1 MDTLGLVSLASTL
14 LTFNNKCTGSMKRE
28 FETNAA
34 GHPDLEDVKI
44 HPGMGFN
51 CFAVGAV
58 AAFVRLLLH
67 ILTPLPHRGKGI
79 IMPMCKMAGM
89 CVTCKGCC
97 VLYDDEAEE
106 AERRRKH
113 AALHGVQPEGP
124 HQHKQEKDT
133 RALVVDRAPN
143 MDGDFSAATGFNHVA
158 GASAQHHF

>member
-1 MDTLGLVSLASTL
+1 MVHKG
-14 LTFNNKCTGSMKRE
+14 RE

-34 GHPDLEDVKI
+34 SHPDLEDVKI

-79 IMPMCKMAGM
+79 IMPLCKMAGM

-106 AERRRKH
+106 NERRRKH
-113 AALHGVQPEGP
+113 AALHGELPLPEGRN
-124 HQHKQEKDT
+124 QQQQDT
-133 RALVVDRAPN
+133 RAVLVGRAPN
-143 MDGDFSAATGFNHVA
+143 MDGDFSAAPGNHVEGGNA
-158 GASAQHHF
+158 HQHF